1 MLARWQ
7 EFVGTGEWMR
17 ALQGQVS
24 RLRDRMVS
32 AVTGRPTRVD
42 DLQGALESSVER
54 LLRAEADRA
63 AERTVTAW
71 RSLPAGAE
79 LLAGREQELE
89 RVSPDFPDAAAAQV
103 RDWQGAVLDLV
114 RSEGADKRSRARVLS
129 WGVNGAGAVVMVAVF
144 AQTGGLTG
152 GEIAVAGG
160 TTALGQRLLEAVF
173 GDAAVRSLAAR
184 AREDLEARADHLLRY
199 EQERF
204 DVLVAAAAPGRGA
217 ADELRATVGQA
228 RGGPSDR
235 GMSRREIPLAD
246 RLAALR
252 EAVEVAEGR
261 LAVPEVAR
269 ARALLAKAGA
279 RAALGDATVV
289 ALAGATGSGKS
300 TLFNALSGGEISTPG
315 VRRPTTGV
323 AHATTWGDEDADKL
337 LDWLEVPRRHRH
349 APEPALD
356 GLVLLDLPD
365 HDSVRLEHRL
375 EVDRLV
381 GLVDVLVW
389 VLDPEKYADAAV
401 HERYLVPLASHAGVL
416 LVVLNQVDRLEPAAA
431 AACLADLRG
440 LLDREG
446 LAATPLLA
454 ASARTGRGVSEL
466 RGELARRV
474 AARRAATERLAADV
488 RGAAA
493 ELAPFCPAG
502 GSGPGRRDRAA
513 LLDDLGGA
521 LADAAGVPTV
531 ITAVERSTLRD
542 GVARTGW
549 PLLRWTRKLR
559 ADPLARLHLGD
570 ERARTSLP
578 PAGAV
583 ELAGVA
589 TAVRRAR
596 EAAGEDL
603 PQAWRD
609 DLRSTVED
617 AEERLPDRLDAA
629 VAGAD
634 LGPDRVPLW
643 QRAVGGLQWLLAVT
657 ALVGVLWLL
666 VLFGL
671 GFFQVDD
678 VVPLPRVQGVPLPTL
693 LLAGGLLAGLL
704 LALVTRPLVRLRA
717 RRRGRAAERR
727 LRAAIDAVADD
738 ALLGP
743 MAAVRRDAD
752 RFRAA
757 VTAAGR

>member
-1 MLARWQ
+1 M
-7 EFVGTGEWMR
+7 
-17 ALQGQVS
+17 S
-24 RLRDRMVS
+24 
-32 AVTGRPTRVD
+32 
-42 DLQGALESSVER
+42 
-54 LLRAEADRA
+54 
-63 AERTVTAW
+63 
-71 RSLPAGAE
+71 
-79 LLAGREQELE
+79 
-89 RVSPDFPDAAAAQV
+89 
-103 RDWQGAVLDLV
+103 
-114 RSEGADKRSRARVLS
+114 KR
-129 WGVNGAGAVVMVAVF
+129 G
-144 AQTGGLTG
+144 
-152 GEIAVAGG
+152 
-160 TTALGQRLLEAVF
+160 
-173 GDAAVRSLAAR
+173 
-184 AREDLEARADHLLRY
+184 
-199 EQERF
+199 
-204 DVLVAAAAPGRGA
+204 
-217 ADELRATVGQA
+217 
-228 RGGPSDR
+228 
-235 GMSRREIPLAD
+235 IPLAD
-246 RLAALR
+246 RLGALR

-261 LAVPEVAR
+261 LEVPEVGR

-300 TLFNALSGGEISTPG
+300 TLFNALSGSEVSSPG

-323 AHATTWGDEDADKL
+323 AHATTWGEQDADRL

-401 HERYLVPLASHAGVL
+401 HDRYLRPLASHAGVL
-416 LVVLNQVDRLEPAAA
+416 LVVLNQIDRLDPAAA
-431 AACLADLRG
+431 TACLADLRG

-446 LAATPLLA
+446 LEATPLLA
-454 ASARTGRGVSEL
+454 VSARTGSGVADL

-474 AARRAATERLAADV
+474 AARRAATDRLTADV

-493 ELAPFCPAG
+493 ELAAYCPAP
-502 GSGPGRRDRAA
+502 GPAVGRREREQ
-513 LLDDLGGA
+513 LTEDLGDA
-521 LADAAGVPTV
+521 LAGAAGVPAVTA
-531 ITAVERSTLRD
+531 AVERSALRD
-542 GVARTGW
+542 GAARTGW

-559 ADPLARLHLGD
+559 ADPLERLHLGD
-570 ERARTSLP
+570 ERARSSLP

-596 EAAGEDL
+596 DVVGEDL

-609 DLRSTVED
+609 DLRRTVEE
-617 AEERLPDRLDAA
+617 AEGQLADRLDRA

-643 QRAVGGLQWLLAVT
+643 QRGLGGLQWILALI
-657 ALVGVLWLL
+657 ALAGALWLL
-666 VLFGL
+666 VLVAL
-671 GFFQVDD
+671 GFFQLDD

-704 LALVTRPLVRLRA
+704 LAVVARPLVRLRA
-717 RRRGRAAERR
+717 RRRGRAADRR
-727 LRAAIDAVADD
+727 LRVAVDAVADD
-738 ALLGP
+738 VLLGP
-743 MAAVRRDAD
+743 MTAVRQDAD
-752 RFRAA
+752 RFRNAVEAA
-757 VTAAGR
+757 NQ